1 MKKILVTGSSGQL
14 GSELKKITRN
24 KSNYIWI
31 FVDKNSFKLSKVNEI
46 FDKLSYFK
54 PNLIINCAAYN
65 NVNQANNN
73 FSKADL
79 INNIAVKK
87 ISDYSKLNLC
97 KLIHFSTDYVFDNS
111 FSSPIKECFKPN
123 PLNKYGISKLNGEI
137 NCIKSNEESLIIRTS
152 WSFSSFGNNFVK
164 KIISL
169 IEMNKDIDVV
179 SDQFGSPTYV
189 GDLASAVIKIVE
201 NDSWKHGI
209 YNFCNDGE
217 VSRYQLACDIRDILN
232 SNCKINKIKSSD
244 FDFKVQRP
252 KYSVLDNNK
261 IKKAFNL
268 TIPHYIESLNH
279 CIKIIKDDK

>member
-1 MKKILVTGSSGQL
+1 
-14 GSELKKITRN
+14 
-24 KSNYIWI
+24 
-31 FVDKNSFKLSKVNEI
+31 
-46 FDKLSYFK
+46 
-54 PNLIINCAAYN
+54 
-65 NVNQANNN
+65 
-73 FSKADL
+73 
-79 INNIAVKK
+79 
-87 ISDYSKLNLC
+87 
-97 KLIHFSTDYVFDNS
+97 
-111 FSSPIKECFKPN
+111 
-123 PLNKYGISKLNGEI
+123 
-137 NCIKSNEESLIIRTS
+137 
-152 WSFSSFGNNFVK
+152 
-164 KIISL
+164 
-169 IEMNKDIDVV
+169 MNKDIDVV